1 MLNIKKNR
9 IRLKDFLT
17 LISENML
24 VDIVYHYQ
32 SECGLRAKELFVNRP
47 ELENTYIKANG
58 IEICVDELD
67 NILAE
72 NAEDRKEE
80 FFESVKH
87 KGYEYLII
95 EVED

>member
-1 MLNIKKNR
+1 MDTNR

-24 VDIVYHYQ
+24 IDIVHHHM
-32 SECGLRAKELFVNRP
+32 SECGLRAKELFVKRP

-58 IEICVDELD
+58 IEICVDKLD
-67 NILAE
+67 YILAE
-72 NAEDRKEE
+72 NAEERKEE
-80 FFESVKH
+80 FFESVKNT
-87 KGYEYLII
+87 GYEYLII